1 MLIFCVA
8 ESEQSYHNTQQIS
21 EAGVGAG
28 QLYGKFWYKDLL
40 YLFHYAPE
48 RWKHIVAALSVRP
61 VPCPGNNFKTTVGI

>member
-28 QLYGKFWYKDLL
+28 QLYGKF
-40 YLFHYAPE
+40 
-48 RWKHIVAALSVRP
+48 
-61 VPCPGNNFKTTVGI
+61 